1 MDLFDLHCDTLY
13 ECYETGASLR
23 ENTLCID
30 RAKTGG
36 YGHYAQFFA
45 LFCGAQPPQPVPGR
59 RCLMD
64 LPPEDRLDALLD
76 TARTQFRENAN
87 WLTLC
92 RDADELE
99 LARRK
104 GKAAAFLSVEGA
116 ELLPTEAHVQRAYD
130 AGVRLVTLSW
140 NYRSPYACGAV
151 TDDDAG
157 LTPRGRALVHELI
170 GLGVILDVSH
180 LSSRGF
186 WELCVE
192 TEAPFAAT
200 HSNSRAVCGHTRNL
214 TDDQF
219 RAIRDSGGVVGIN
232 LYNVFVGGDRMEDLL
247 AHFDHFLELGGEKT
261 LALGSDWDGD
271 IVGAG
276 GIRGVEEMHLLA
288 EAMARRGYGEKLIR
302 SIFYDN
308 LARLLGLLPS
318 A

>member
-1 MDLFDLHCDTLY
+1 MKLPYLDAHCDTL
-13 ECYETGASLR
+13 S
-23 ENTLCID
+23 
-30 RAKTGG
+30 
-36 YGHYAQFFA
+36 
-45 LFCGAQPPQPVPGR
+45 
-59 RCLMD
+59 RCLNTGESLLKTTGQCD
-64 LPPEDRLDALLD
+64 LTRLAAYEPSGQIFAMFHDGADVPPEGLFGRVRRMYERFCRER
-76 TARTQFRENAN
+76 TAHPEEMRCAM
-87 WLTLC
+87 
-92 RDADELE
+92 
-99 LARRK
+99 
-104 GKAAAFLSVEGA
+104 LSIEGG
-116 ELLPTEAHVQRAYD
+116 ELLECSTRRLEEIRD
-130 AGVRLVTLSW
+130 WGVRSVNLTWNHANAISGSHREDPDRGLS
-140 NYRSPYACGAV
+140 G
-151 TDDDAG
+151 T
-157 LTPRGRALVHELI
+157 GREFVCKAQSM
-170 GLGVILDVSH
+170 GILMDVSH
-180 LSSRGF
+180 LSDPGF
-186 WELCVE
+186 WDLAEITEL
-192 TEAPFAAT
+192 PLFAS

-247 AHFDHFLELGGEKT
+247 AHVDHFLELGGEKT